1 MGGAPAQ
8 RPGRRR
14 PAAHCNRCPLR
25 PPILFKSQKSRDV
38 GVCITCCQRELDGE
52 AAVSAGKLRIGYKA
66 VHQPELFRC
75 SLQPAATS
83 LRKELH
89 LPVRATE
96 VTRRCALEMKACCL
110 QEWPLAQVLAAA
122 LRRVPLYSLC
132 GRSCIRLHSPYLTPQ
147 LLLPPGDP
155 AVSPQAGRQAQ
166 HNFQSEDGRQ
176 ACVSRKMWEFLGAF
190 GNSVSARKLDVSLK
204 SASTAP

>member
-96 VTRRCALEMKACCL
+96 ATRRCALEMKACCL
-110 QEWPLAQVLAAA
+110 QEWPLRRCLRQRYGGCHSTACAATRA
-122 LRRVPLYSLC
+122 SGCILRILRRSFYCHL
-132 GRSCIRLHSPYLTPQ
+132 
-147 LLLPPGDP
+147 DP